1 MLIVPCC
8 KCFEPTVRVFCL
20 DDYKVNAVSRVVT
33 GENFRGNSL
42 HAKQKKNSGKF
53 KKRHY
58 RMNH

>member
-1 MLIVPCC
+1 MIMLIVPCC

-42 HAKQKKNSGKF
+42 HAKQK
-53 KKRHY
+53 
-58 RMNH
+58 